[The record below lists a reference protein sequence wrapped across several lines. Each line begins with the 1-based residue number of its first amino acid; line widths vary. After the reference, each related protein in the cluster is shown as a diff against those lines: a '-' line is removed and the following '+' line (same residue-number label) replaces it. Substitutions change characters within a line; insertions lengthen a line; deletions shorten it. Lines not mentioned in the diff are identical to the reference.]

1 MAILYIFLGG
11 PLDGHVE
18 ARPRPSGSCDVVE
31 VRVTQ
36 VFAHTYI
43 SEDTVTDESEE
54 VRLVHVDVCRIEDL
68 ETLYGN

>member
-1 MAILYIFLGG
+1 M
-11 PLDGHVE
+11 
-18 ARPRPSGSCDVVE
+18 
-31 VRVTQ
+31 TQ

>member
-1 MAILYIFLGG
+1 MQIIYIFLGG
-11 PLDGHVE
+11 PLDGHIE
-18 ARPRPSGSCDVVE
+18 ARERPRESCDVVE
-31 VRVTQ
+31 VRVTP

-43 SEDTVTDESEE
+43 SEDTVNDYSEE